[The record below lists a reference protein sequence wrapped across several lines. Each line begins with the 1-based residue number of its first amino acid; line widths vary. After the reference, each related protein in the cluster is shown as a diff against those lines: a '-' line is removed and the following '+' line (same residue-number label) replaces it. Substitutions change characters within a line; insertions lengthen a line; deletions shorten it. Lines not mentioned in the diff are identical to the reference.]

1 MRAGGTREKSLR
13 NLATRTGV
21 EELGTFAIMLTQ
33 ADKFGASIGESMRVF
48 SDDLRHKR
56 QMRAEEG
63 AAKVPTKMLLPLVL
77 FIFPSIIMV
86 IMGPAAIQIIRNL
99 LPMLG
104 GQT

>member
-1 MRAGGTREKSLR
+1 
-13 NLATRTGV
+13 
-21 EELGTFAIMLTQ
+21 
-33 ADKFGASIGESMRVF
+33 
-48 SDDLRHKR
+48 
-56 QMRAEEG
+56 
-63 AAKVPTKMLLPLVL
+63 MLLPLVL